1 MRFEEPTEETKG
13 LNSLEGNLI
22 VNYIK
27 DKTDEI
33 QAFIAE
39 KNKALNIEE
48 RSDYISNVHTL
59 LDVKTNFNAVIE
71 KQKIY
76 ERNLDQL

>member
-39 KNKALNIEE
+39 KNKALNIEV

-71 KQKIY
+71 KQKI
-76 ERNLDQL
+76 

>member
-22 VNYIK
+22 VSFIK

-33 QAFIAE
+33 QEFIAM
-39 KNKALNIEE
+39 KKKALNIE

-59 LDVKTNFNAVIE
+59 LDVKTNFNKVIE
-71 KQKIY
+71 KEKV
-76 ERNLDQL
+76 

>member
-22 VNYIK
+22 VSFIK

-33 QAFIAE
+33 QEFIAM
-39 KNKALNIEE
+39 KKKALNIDE

-59 LDVKTNFNAVIE
+59 LDVKTNFNKVIE
-71 KQKIY
+71 KEKI
-76 ERNLDQL
+76 

>member
-1 MRFEEPTEETKG
+1 
-13 LNSLEGNLI
+13 LI

-33 QAFIAE
+33 QQFIAE
-39 KNKALNIEE
+39 KNKALNIEQ

-59 LDVKTNFNAVIE
+59 LDVKLNFNKVIE
-71 KQKIY
+71 KQKDY
-76 ERNLDQL
+76 ERTLDQLYEYIVRLTHKKELKG